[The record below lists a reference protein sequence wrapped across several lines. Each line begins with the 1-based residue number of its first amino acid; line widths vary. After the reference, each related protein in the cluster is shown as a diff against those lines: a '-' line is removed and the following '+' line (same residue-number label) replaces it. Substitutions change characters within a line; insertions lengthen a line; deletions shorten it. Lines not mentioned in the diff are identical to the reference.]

1 MSKSVNFNGQIFKS
15 FSEFCRENTT
25 IKRATA
31 YRRYITNKPLDLVV
45 NNKSL
50 TMKESVD
57 HLGKEYV
64 SITDMAKAY
73 EINDHT
79 LRMRLKRGWSLERA
93 LTQTVQR
100 RVNKWWSHIRTHL
113 NL

>member
-1 MSKSVNFNGQIFKS
+1 
-15 FSEFCRENTT
+15 
-25 IKRATA
+25 
-31 YRRYITNKPLDLVV
+31 
-45 NNKSL
+45 
-50 TMKESVD
+50 MKESVD

-100 RVNKWWSHIRTHL
+100 RVNK
-113 NL
+113 